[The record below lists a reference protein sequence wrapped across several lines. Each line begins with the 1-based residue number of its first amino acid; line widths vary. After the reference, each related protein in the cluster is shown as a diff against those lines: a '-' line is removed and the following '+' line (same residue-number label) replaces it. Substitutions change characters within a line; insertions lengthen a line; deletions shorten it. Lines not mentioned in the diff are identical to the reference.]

1 MLFKWINIDNI
12 IVIISAVIVVRRS
25 GIVIS
30 SKDINLMFGYTL
42 KNILRSWRVDTQ
54 TSCRWKAS
62 LLINVGRINLLQ
74 NYYSTEIKT
83 SCNLSAWFERFEEQL
98 CCNEAVP
105 HSSPPTPPSSALT
118 LHSTF
123 LSHLKG
129 FLSLGQNMNLF
140 ENLLGKWFFI
150 SLTKVLNNKTFI
162 NK

>member
-1 MLFKWINIDNI
+1 MLFKWIKIDSI

-25 GIVIS
+25 GVVIS
-30 SKDINLMFGYTL
+30 SKEINLMFGYTL
-42 KNILRSWRVDTQ
+42 KNIICSWRVDTQ

-105 HSSPPTPPSSALT
+105 HSLAPTPT
-118 LHSTF
+118 LFCPHPPF
-123 LSHLKG
+123 HLFVSPKRFSVFGTKHQLIWESFRQIVFHIFDKG
-129 FLSLGQNMNLF
+129 A
-140 ENLLGKWFFI
+140 
-150 SLTKVLNNKTFI
+150 
-162 NK
+162 

>member
-1 MLFKWINIDNI
+1 MKNTLIQEGFVLFKWIKIDNI

-25 GIVIS
+25 GVVIS
-30 SKDINLMFGYTL
+30 YTL
-42 KNILRSWRVDTQ
+42 KNIICSWRVNTQ

-105 HSSPPTPPSSALT
+105 HSLAPNPTLFCPHPPFHLFCLT
-118 LHSTF
+118 Q
-123 LSHLKG
+123 KG
-129 FLSLGQNMNLF
+129 FCL
-140 ENLLGKWFFI
+140 WD
-150 SLTKVLNNKTFI
+150 KTSTYSRIF
-162 NK
+162 

>member
-1 MLFKWINIDNI
+1 MLFKWIKIDNI
-12 IVIISAVIVVRRS
+12 IVIISAVVVVRS
-25 GIVIS
+25 GVVLS
-30 SKDINLMFGYTL
+30 SKAINLMFGYTL
-42 KNILRSWRVDTQ
+42 KNILPSWRADTQ

-105 HSSPPTPPSSALT
+105 HSLAPNPTLT
-118 LHSTF
+118 HHSTF

-129 FLSLGQNMNLF
+129 FLSLGQNVNLF
-140 ENLLGKWFFI
+140 ENPLSKLFFVSSTKLLK
-150 SLTKVLNNKTFI
+150 NKTFI